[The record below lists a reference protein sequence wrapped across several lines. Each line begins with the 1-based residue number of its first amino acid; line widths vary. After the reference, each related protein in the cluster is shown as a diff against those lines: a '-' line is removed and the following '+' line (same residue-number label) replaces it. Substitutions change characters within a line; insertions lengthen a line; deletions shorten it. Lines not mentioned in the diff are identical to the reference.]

1 MTLKCMVSRF
11 MGVQC
16 KSLKIFNVC
25 KAITF
30 IQLLVILLAGLYAW
44 LVERSQSGFYT
55 ALAAALVS
63 IAWIVQG
70 MPSPSRIIYACLIFP
85 YFIGVL
91 MLLLVMYVTHFMD
104 VATLRMLF
112 LVLLII
118 SIPVV
123 YMLYRRA
130 KKILSGLEPC
140 L

>member
-1 MTLKCMVSRF
+1 
-11 MGVQC
+11 MGMQC

-25 KAITF
+25 KAIAF
-30 IQLLVILLAGLYAW
+30 VQLLVPLLIGLYAW
-44 LVERSQSGFYT
+44 LVGRSQSGFY
-55 ALAAALVS
+55 AALTASLVI
-63 IAWIVQG
+63 IAWMVRG
-70 MPSPSRIIYACLIFP
+70 MPSPSQIIYACLIIP

-91 MLLLVMYVTHFMD
+91 MLLLVINVTHFMD

-130 KKILSGLEPC
+130 KKILSGLELC
-140 L
+140 F

>member
-1 MTLKCMVSRF
+1 

-16 KSLKIFNVC
+16 KSLKILNVC

-30 IQLLVILLAGLYAW
+30 IQLLVILLAGLYTW
-44 LVERSQSGFYT
+44 FVKHSQSGFYAT
-55 ALAAALVS
+55 LAALVP

-70 MPSPSRIIYACLIFP
+70 MPSPSRIIYTCFIFT
-85 YFIGVL
+85 YLIGVL

-130 KKILSGLEPC
+130 KKILSELEPC

>member
-1 MTLKCMVSRF
+1 MLGYVVSRF

-16 KSLKIFNVC
+16 KSLKILNVC

-30 IQLLVILLAGLYAW
+30 IQLLVILLTGLYTW
-44 LVERSQSGFYT
+44 FVGHSQSGFYVALT
-55 ALAAALVS
+55 ASLVI

-70 MPSPSRIIYACLIFP
+70 MPSPSRIIYTCFISP
-85 YFIGVL
+85 YLFAVL

-118 SIPVV
+118 SMPVV
-123 YMLYRRA
+123 YTLYRRA
-130 KKILSGLEPC
+130 KKVLSGLESC

>member
-1 MTLKCMVSRF
+1 

-30 IQLLVILLAGLYAW
+30 IQLLVILLAGLYTW
-44 LVERSQSGFYT
+44 FVERSLSGFY
-55 ALAAALVS
+55 AALTAS
-63 IAWIVQG
+63 LAIIAWMVQG
-70 MPSPSRIIYACLIFP
+70 MSSPSRIIYECFIFT
-85 YFIGVL
+85 YLIGVL
-91 MLLLVMYVTHFMD
+91 MLLLVMYVTHFVD

>member
-1 MTLKCMVSRF
+1 ME
-11 MGVQC
+11 VQC
-16 KSLKIFNVC
+16 KSLKILNVC
-25 KAITF
+25 KAIAF
-30 IQLLVILLAGLYAW
+30 IQLLVILLAGLYTW
-44 LVERSQSGFYT
+44 FVEHSLSGFLA
-55 ALAAALVS
+55 ALSAALVS

-70 MPSPSRIIYACLIFP
+70 MPSPSRIIYACLIFS

-91 MLLLVMYVTHFMD
+91 MLLLVMYVTHFVD

-130 KKILSGLEPC
+130 KKILSELEPC

>member
-1 MTLKCMVSRF
+1 M
-11 MGVQC
+11 QC

-25 KAITF
+25 KAIAF
-30 IQLLVILLAGLYAW
+30 VQLLVPLLIGLYAW
-44 LVERSQSGFYT
+44 LVERSQSGFY
-55 ALAAALVS
+55 AALTASLVI
-63 IAWIVQG
+63 IAWMVQG
-70 MPSPSRIIYACLIFP
+70 MPSPSQIIYACLILP

-91 MLLLVMYVTHFMD
+91 MLLLVMHVTHFMD

-130 KKILSGLEPC
+130 KKILSELEPC

>member
-1 MTLKCMVSRF
+1 M
-11 MGVQC
+11 
-16 KSLKIFNVC
+16 
-25 KAITF
+25 
-30 IQLLVILLAGLYAW
+30 LLLIGLYAW
-44 LVERSQSGFYT
+44 LVEGGLSGFLM
-55 ALAAALVS
+55 ALVAALVS

-70 MPSPSRIIYACLIFP
+70 MPSSQIVFACLISP
-85 YFIGVL
+85 CLMGVL
-91 MLLLVMYVTHFMD
+91 ILLLVMYVMHFVD

-130 KKILSGLEPC
+130 KKILSELEPC

>member
-1 MTLKCMVSRF
+1 

-25 KAITF
+25 KAIVF
-30 IQLLVILLAGLYAW
+30 IQLLVILFIGLYTW
-44 LVERSQSGFYT
+44 FVERNQSGFYVALT
-55 ALAAALVS
+55 ASLA

-70 MPSPSRIIYACLIFP
+70 MSSPSQVIYGFFIFT
-85 YFIGVL
+85 YLIGVL

-118 SIPVV
+118 SMPVV
-123 YMLYRRA
+123 YVLYRRA
-130 KKILSGLEPC
+130 KKVLSELEPC